1 MKLKIA
7 VVSRNPKLYST
18 SRLREEIEA
27 KGHEAVIL
35 DAVKCSMSIEKG
47 HPKIIFNGK
56 EIEAVDAIIPR
67 IGSTITFYGTA
78 IVRQFEMMKTFTTA
92 ESQAIIRSRDKLRS
106 LQILSRAGVGIPRTV
121 FANFPKD
128 ADVEHL
134 IDQVGGAPLVIKL
147 LEGTQG
153 VGVIL
158 ADTMNSAKSIIE
170 AFSGLQTNILIQEFI
185 GESKGVDIR
194 AFVINGKV
202 VGAMERKGAEGEF
215 RSNLHRGGQGSRIKL
230 TKEEK
235 AEAVRAA
242 KVMGLKIAGVD
253 LLRSKNGPL
262 IIEVNS
268 SPGLEGIETV
278 TGINIAGKIIEF
290 IENNAGKPE
299 QHIKDKIRV

>member
-1 MKLKIA
+1 MRIA
-7 VVSRNPKLYST
+7 VLSRNSELYST
-18 SRLREEIEA
+18 SRLVEEITK
-27 KGHEAVIL
+27 KGHEAKVL
-35 DAVKCSMSIEKG
+35 DAVKCSVSIEKG
-47 HPKIIFNGK
+47 KPGIIYNGSVLD
-56 EIEAVDAIIPR
+56 AFDAIIPR

-78 IVRQFEMMKTFTTA
+78 IVRQFEMMHTFTTA

-106 LQILSRAGVGIPRTV
+106 LQILSRSGIGIPRTV

-128 ADVEHL
+128 ADVVSL
-134 IDQVGGAPLVIKL
+134 INKVGGTPVIIKL

-158 ADTMNSAKSIIE
+158 AETENSAKSIIE

-185 GESKGVDIR
+185 KESKGVDIR

-202 VGAMERKGAEGEF
+202 VGAMERQGAEGEF
-215 RSNLHRGGQGSRIKL
+215 RSNLHRGGSGRVIKL

-235 AEAVRAA
+235 LIAIKAA
-242 KVMGLKIAGVD
+242 KVLGLNIAGVD
-253 LLRSKNGPL
+253 MLRSNNGSL

-278 TGINIAGKIIEF
+278 TGINIAQKIVEYIE
-290 IENNAGKPE
+290 ENVDKAKNLV
-299 QHIKDKIRV
+299 KDKIKV

>member
-1 MKLKIA
+1 MRIA
-7 VVSRNPKLYST
+7 ILSRNSELYST
-18 SRLREEIEA
+18 SRLVEEITK
-27 KGHEAVIL
+27 KGHEAKVL
-35 DAVKCSMSIEKG
+35 DAVKCSVSIEKG
-47 HPKIIFNGK
+47 KPGIIHNGN
-56 EIEAVDAIIPR
+56 VLDDFDAIIPR

-78 IVRQFEMMKTFTTA
+78 IVRQFEMMHTFTTA

-106 LQILSRAGVGIPRTV
+106 LQILSRSGLGIPRTV

-128 ADVEHL
+128 ADVVSL
-134 IDQVGGAPLVIKL
+134 INKVGGTPVIIKL

-158 ADTMNSAKSIIE
+158 AETENSAKSIIE

-185 GESKGVDIR
+185 KESKGVDIR

-202 VGAMERKGAEGEF
+202 VGAMERQGAEGEF
-215 RSNLHRGGQGSRIKL
+215 RSNLHRGGSGRVIKL

-235 AEAVRAA
+235 LIAIKAA
-242 KVMGLKIAGVD
+242 KVLGLNIAGVD
-253 LLRSKNGPL
+253 MLRSNNGSL

-278 TGINIAGKIIEF
+278 TGINIAQKIVEYIE
-290 IENNAGKPE
+290 ENVDKAKNLV
-299 QHIKDKIRV
+299 KDKIKV

>member
-1 MKLKIA
+1 MKIA
-7 VVSRNPKLYST
+7 VISRNPKLYST
-18 SRLREEIEA
+18 SRLREEIEN
-27 KGHEAVIL
+27 KGHEAIIL
-35 DAVKCSMSIEKG
+35 DAVKCSMYIEKG
-47 HPKIIFNGK
+47 TPDIIYNGK
-56 EIEAVDAIIPR
+56 VIGPVDAIIPR

-106 LQILSRAGVGIPRTV
+106 LQILSRTGVGIPKTV

-128 ADVEHL
+128 ADVEQL
-134 IDQVGGAPLVIKL
+134 ISQVGGAPLVIKL

-158 ADTMNSAKSIIE
+158 ADTTNSAKSIIE

-185 GESKGVDIR
+185 GESKGTDIR

-215 RSNLHRGGQGSRIKL
+215 RSNLHRGGQGNNIRLSKD
-230 TKEEK
+230 EK
-235 AEAVRAA
+235 AAAIKAA

-253 LLRSKNGPL
+253 MLRSNNGPL

-278 TGINIAGKIIEF
+278 TGVNIAGKIIEF
-290 IENNAGKPE
+290 IEANTGKAE

>member
-1 MKLKIA
+1 MA
-7 VVSRNPKLYST
+7 
-18 SRLREEIEA
+18 
-27 KGHEAVIL
+27 
-35 DAVKCSMSIEKG
+35 IEKG
-47 HPKIIFNGK
+47 SPNIIYGGK
-56 EIEAVDAIIPR
+56 DIEHVDAIIPR
-67 IGSTITFYGTA
+67 IGSSITFYGTA

-106 LQILSRAGVGIPRTV
+106 LQILSRAGIGIPRTV

-134 IDQVGGAPLVIKL
+134 IDQVGGAPIVIKL

-158 ADTMNSAKSIIE
+158 ADTTNSAKSIIE

-185 GESKGVDIR
+185 KESKGVDIR

-215 RSNLHRGGQGSRIKL
+215 RSNLHRGGQGSKIKL

-235 AEAVRAA
+235 AAAIKSA
-242 KVMGLKIAGVD
+242 KVLGLKIAGVD
-253 LLRSKNGPL
+253 MLRSTKGPL

-268 SPGLEGIETV
+268 SPGLEGIETI
-278 TGINIAGKIIEF
+278 TGINIASKIVEF
-290 IENNAGKPE
+290 IEQSAGKTE
-299 QHIKDKIRV
+299 QHIKDKIQV